1 MDRSKDGLKWIQ
13 KGEPTDKEKKT
24 EYSPVPTPTEILQSV
39 LPTEKFLGLKICWD
53 VIISNTLFELNRDE
67 IVVLTNYT
75 KKPVKVWLTV
85 NVSEQPEVL
94 RFASGQVVTVKG
106 EIQKVQ
112 EDSIHLERCTL
123 RRVL

>member
-1 MDRSKDGLKWIQ
+1 MDRSKDGLKWFQ
-13 KGEPTDKEKKT
+13 KGEPKEKEKKA

-39 LPTEKFLGLKICWD
+39 LPREKFLGLKISWD
-53 VIISNTLFELNRDE
+53 VVISDTLFELNRDE
-67 IVVLTNYT
+67 IVVLSNYT

-94 RFASGQVVTVKG
+94 RFPSGQVVTVKG

-112 EDSIHLERCTL
+112 EDSIHLERCAL

>member
-1 MDRSKDGLKWIQ
+1 MDRSKDGLKWFQ
-13 KGEPTDKEKKT
+13 KGEPMDKEKKT
-24 EYSPVPTPTEILQSV
+24 EYSLVPTPTEILQSV
-39 LPTEKFLGLKICWD
+39 LPVEKFLGLKICWD
-53 VIISNTLFELNRDE
+53 VIISDTLFELNRDE
-67 IVVLTNYT
+67 IVVLTTYT

-94 RFASGQVVTVKG
+94 RFASGQVVTVRG

-112 EDSIHLERCTL
+112 EDSIHLEHCAL